1 MCLDRYVRPSV
12 CLSALANFEIVIQ
25 FFWKYC
31 SFWIVH
37 NILMKLHLNREEEYS
52 SEGESQEESGW
63 YFKVKFCYES
73 ITKDFIMLLV
83 SMNFYKNM
91 LTFRYLFLLKN
102 VSTIPYFFKPFE
114 FNSNA
119 TQIFFCFHLNCIF
132 FHEFNR
138 NFNKKE

>member
-1 MCLDRYVRPSV
+1 
-12 CLSALANFEIVIQ
+12 
-25 FFWKYC
+25 
-31 SFWIVH
+31 
-37 NILMKLHLNREEEYS
+37 
-52 SEGESQEESGW
+52 
-63 YFKVKFCYES
+63 
-73 ITKDFIMLLV
+73 MLLV

-138 NFNKKE
+138 NIKKKRVKSKIYFIWRNDLSTSSIQKLPNFMILLLFSYFFL